1 MADSDVDTPPYAA
14 TCETDACPCNQCR
27 NADVSS
33 YECRGGKD
41 LNARRWAAVELLNP
55 AKSMRPRYEIRLGAL
70 DTIRMCGLHLRRAAL
85 TLGHDLRAS
94 GSSAAACRSAGA
106 LSHPD
111 LSLLRRYVPA
121 RPRDLVADVAS

>member
-70 DTIRMCGLHLRRAAL
+70 DTIRMCGLHLRRGAL

-94 GSSAAACRSAGA
+94 GSSAAAVEMLVRCRIRISRSCAGMCPRSRA
-106 LSHPD
+106 I
-111 LSLLRRYVPA
+111 SLLT
-121 RPRDLVADVAS
+121 